1 MGYRRLG
8 RHHPMRDYSD
18 PSTKGHRR
26 VQPMISIPNLTPK
39 QKMLL
44 DVMWNIENISQVN
57 DFINSLPYKD
67 KIDARALLQIAIDES
82 IEHEGGLKEW
92 EADALKAID
101 FSQNR

>member
-1 MGYRRLG
+1 
-8 RHHPMRDYSD
+8 
-18 PSTKGHRR
+18 
-26 VQPMISIPNLTPK
+26 MITIPNLTQK

-67 KIDARALLQIAIDES
+67 KIDARSLLQIAIDES

-101 FSQNR
+101 FAQNR

>member
-8 RHHPMRDYSD
+8 RHHPVHSHSD
-18 PSTKGHRR
+18 PNPKGRRR

-44 DVMWNIENISQVN
+44 DVMWNIENIQQVN

-67 KIDARALLQIAIDES
+67 KIDARGLLEIAIAES
-82 IEHEGGLKEW
+82 IEHEHGLKDYEPL
-92 EADALKAID
+92 AIKAID
-101 FSQNR
+101 NARYF